1 MSTTSRTMVIAKTI
15 MDQIKY
21 ADRLALMAW
30 GAKNF
35 AAVSESKEF
44 SGGLSFQVNGLKHK
58 GWVTIKLRWVD
69 DYTIIFTNK
78 KRDVV
83 KTFEGAY
90 CDMLVPVIDWIE
102 NGDI

>member
-1 MSTTSRTMVIAKTI
+1 MSTTSRTMVIARTI
-15 MDQIKY
+15 MDQINY
-21 ADRLALMAW
+21 ADRSALMAW
-30 GAKNF
+30 GAKHF

-44 SGGLSFQVNGLKHK
+44 AGGLSFQVNGLKHK
-58 GWVTIKLRWVD
+58 GWVTVKLRWVD

-78 KRDVV
+78 KREIV

-102 NGDI
+102 GK